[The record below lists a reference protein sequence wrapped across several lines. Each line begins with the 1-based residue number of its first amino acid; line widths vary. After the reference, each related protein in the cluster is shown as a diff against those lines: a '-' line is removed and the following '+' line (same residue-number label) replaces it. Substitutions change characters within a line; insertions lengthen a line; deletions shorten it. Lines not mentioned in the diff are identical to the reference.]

1 MDNLYRQLQ
10 TRSFVKLGHIDCI
23 DELVEELDSLELTL
37 LPYTVERAGKLIS
50 PLDLDVTRLIHI
62 GQDPT
67 GGSQGWKVRSSDSD
81 SIVETTVARS
91 APKIMK
97 AIYQLFDQQ
106 WITRVKISRLA
117 PNSNMLLHKHPY
129 LEQNNNE
136 VVVHIALKTN
146 DHVQAVVVN
155 KGQVQTQHFATG
167 EVWYLNTL
175 YPHKFQNNGA
185 SDRYHLWINLVWHRD
200 QLGTGEKLRDMVA
213 AALAEL
219 SAEMGPSE

>member
-1 MDNLYRQLQ
+1 MDRLYKQLQ
-10 TRSFVKLGHIDCI
+10 TRSFVKLANIDCI

-37 LPYTVERAGKLIS
+37 LPYTVESNGKIVR
-50 PLDLDVTRLIHI
+50 PLDLDVTSLIDKS
-62 GQDPT
+62 QDPAA
-67 GGSQGWKVRSSDSD
+67 GSQGWNVRNGDNR
-81 SIVETTVARS
+81 IVETTLARS
-91 APKIMK
+91 APKIMN

-106 WITRVKISRLA
+106 WITRVKISRLT

-129 LEQNNNE
+129 LAQNNNE

-146 DHVQAVVVN
+146 DHVRAVVVN
-155 KGQVQTQHFATG
+155 EGQVQTQHFATG

-200 QLGTGEKLRDMVA
+200 QLGTSEKLRDMVA
-213 AALAEL
+213 AALG
-219 SAEMGPSE
+219 SSE

>member
-1 MDNLYRQLQ
+1 MDRLYTQLQ
-10 TRSFVKLGHIDCI
+10 TRSFVKLALIDCI

-37 LPYTVERAGKLIS
+37 LPYTVEHAGKLIS
-50 PLDLDVTRLIHI
+50 PLDLDVTSLIDRS
-62 GQDPT
+62 QDPAA
-67 GGSQGWKVRSSDSD
+67 GSQGWNVRSSN
-81 SIVETTVARS
+81 SIVETTLAQS

-97 AIYQLFDQQ
+97 AIYRLFDAH
-106 WITRVKISRLA
+106 WITRVKISRLT
-117 PNSNMLLHKHPY
+117 PNSNMLLHNHPY
-129 LEQNNNE
+129 LAQNNNE

-146 DHVQAVVVN
+146 DHVQAMVVN
-155 KGQVQTQHFATG
+155 KGQVQSQHFATG

-200 QLGTGEKLRDMVA
+200 QLGTSEKLSAMVA
-213 AALAEL
+213 AALAQL